1 MTPIAANEWLAS
13 AQPKSRIVY
22 HVGMLMADRQPQGR
36 KSEAEKQ
43 ARELG
48 EVARA
53 FMDASEKGRVRL
65 VQRRLG
71 DSQYEYIAVRV

>member
-1 MTPIAANEWLAS
+1 
-13 AQPKSRIVY
+13 
-22 HVGMLMADRQPQGR
+22 MLMADRQPQGR
-36 KSEAEKQ
+36 KREAEKQ

-71 DSQYEYIAVRV
+71 DSQYEYIAVRA